1 MKKKLLI
8 TVIMILYLYGCQE
21 RKNNGVF
28 YCQVENKIEEYPDS
42 SFFSNITC
50 INYYDGKLYVLD
62 NKRGDIVELNDDLNK
77 MKYVSR
83 HGEAPYETVM
93 PFAFSLLNDTVYVV
107 DFGTRSMKKF
117 YNGQFMGGFTLSNAN
132 ENRFCLNDSMLFLSA
147 TTDTTSFLKITLR
160 HPSEQVQLGKVVKEK
175 TKTRTIMLNK
185 RHLLYN
191 KDGYIYSI
199 SGNYPYIEQYN
210 HNGEY
215 IKTFD
220 ISSIPIIKKSM
231 EYAESLPYQDNSFYS
246 YIMDAYLIND
256 IIYLLCSSRT
266 TQGEYRV
273 NTILK
278 LSISDNMKNVC
289 TYILP
294 HDYYSAFCASDSC
307 LFVAQTTR
315 NCVIEKLRIDD
326 DKK

>member
-1 MKKKLLI
+1 
-8 TVIMILYLYGCQE
+8 
-21 RKNNGVF
+21 
-28 YCQVENKIEEYPDS
+28 
-42 SFFSNITC
+42 
-50 INYYDGKLYVLD
+50 
-62 NKRGDIVELNDDLNK
+62 
-77 MKYVSR
+77 
-83 HGEAPYETVM
+83 
-93 PFAFSLLNDTVYVV
+93 
-107 DFGTRSMKKF
+107 
-117 YNGQFMGGFTLSNAN
+117 
-132 ENRFCLNDSMLFLSA
+132 MLFLSA

-273 NTILK
+273 ILK

>member
-50 INYYDGKLYVLD
+50 MNYDDGKLYVLD

-220 ISSIPIIKKSM
+220 ISSIPIIK
-231 EYAESLPYQDNSFYS
+231 
-246 YIMDAYLIND
+246 
-256 IIYLLCSSRT
+256 
-266 TQGEYRV
+266 
-273 NTILK
+273 
-278 LSISDNMKNVC
+278 
-289 TYILP
+289 
-294 HDYYSAFCASDSC
+294 
-307 LFVAQTTR
+307 
-315 NCVIEKLRIDD
+315 
-326 DKK
+326 

>member
-50 INYYDGKLYVLD
+50 MNYDDGKLYVLD

-266 TQGEYRV
+266 VSYTHLTLP
-273 NTILK
+273 TI
-278 LSISDNMKNVC
+278 
-289 TYILP
+289 
-294 HDYYSAFCASDSC
+294 A
-307 LFVAQTTR
+307 
-315 NCVIEKLRIDD
+315 
-326 DKK
+326 

>member
-50 INYYDGKLYVLD
+50 MNYDDGKLYVLD

-278 LSISDNMKNVC
+278 LSISDKMFVLIYFHMII
-289 TYILP
+289 TL
-294 HDYYSAFCASDSC
+294 
-307 LFVAQTTR
+307 LFV
-315 NCVIEKLRIDD
+315 LRIHVYL
-326 DKK
+326 

>member
-50 INYYDGKLYVLD
+50 MNYDDGKLYVLD

-117 YNGQFMGGFTLSNAN
+117 IMGSLWEVLHFRMPMRTD
-132 ENRFCLNDSMLFLSA
+132 FVSMILC
-147 TTDTTSFLKITLR
+147 
-160 HPSEQVQLGKVVKEK
+160 
-175 TKTRTIMLNK
+175 
-185 RHLLYN
+185 
-191 KDGYIYSI
+191 
-199 SGNYPYIEQYN
+199 
-210 HNGEY
+210 
-215 IKTFD
+215 
-220 ISSIPIIKKSM
+220 
-231 EYAESLPYQDNSFYS
+231 YS
-246 YIMDAYLIND
+246 YQLRQIQRVFSK
-256 IIYLLCSSRT
+256 LLL
-266 TQGEYRV
+266 GIRV
-273 NTILK
+273 NK
-278 LSISDNMKNVC
+278 FN
-289 TYILP
+289 
-294 HDYYSAFCASDSC
+294 
-307 LFVAQTTR
+307 
-315 NCVIEKLRIDD
+315 
-326 DKK
+326 

>member
-50 INYYDGKLYVLD
+50 MNYDNGKLYVLD

-93 PFAFSLLNDTVYVV
+93 PFTFSLLNDTVYVV

-191 KDGYIYSI
+191 
-199 SGNYPYIEQYN
+199 
-210 HNGEY
+210 
-215 IKTFD
+215 
-220 ISSIPIIKKSM
+220 KKSM

>member
-50 INYYDGKLYVLD
+50 MNYDDGKLYVLD

-93 PFAFSLLNDTVYVV
+93 PFTFSLLNDTVYVV

-191 KDGYIYSI
+191 KDGYIYI
-199 SGNYPYIEQYN
+199 QYQ
-210 HNGEY
+210 E
-215 IKTFD
+215 
-220 ISSIPIIKKSM
+220 
-231 EYAESLPYQDNSFYS
+231 
-246 YIMDAYLIND
+246 
-256 IIYLLCSSRT
+256 
-266 TQGEYRV
+266 
-273 NTILK
+273 TIL
-278 LSISDNMKNVC
+278 I
-289 TYILP
+289 
-294 HDYYSAFCASDSC
+294 
-307 LFVAQTTR
+307 
-315 NCVIEKLRIDD
+315 
-326 DKK
+326 